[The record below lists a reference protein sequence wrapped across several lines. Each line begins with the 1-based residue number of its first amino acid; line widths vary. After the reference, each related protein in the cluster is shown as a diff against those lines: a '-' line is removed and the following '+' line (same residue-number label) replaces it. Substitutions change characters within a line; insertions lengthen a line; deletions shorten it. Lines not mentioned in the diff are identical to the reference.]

1 MFIKGGNKVKN
12 NKELKDRS
20 GDVVLLL
27 IIGLFILRLPLSIAA
42 LVISINRIDKT
53 FYKVTAI
60 ISTIFILS
68 VVVYL

>member
-1 MFIKGGNKVKN
+1 MKN
-12 NKELKDRS
+12 NKELIDRS

-42 LVISINRIDKT
+42 LVISVNRIDKT

-60 ISTIFILS
+60 ISIIFILS
-68 VVVYL
+68 VLVY

>member
-1 MFIKGGNKVKN
+1 MKN

-42 LVISINRIDKT
+42 LVISVNRIDKT

-60 ISTIFILS
+60 ISIISILS
-68 VVVYL
+68 VLVYL

>member
-1 MFIKGGNKVKN
+1 MKN

-60 ISTIFILS
+60 ISIISILS
-68 VVVYL
+68 VLVYL

>member
-1 MFIKGGNKVKN
+1 MKN

-42 LVISINRIDKT
+42 LVISINRINKI

-60 ISTIFILS
+60 ISIIFILS

>member
-1 MFIKGGNKVKN
+1 MKN
-12 NKELKDRS
+12 NKELIDRS

-42 LVISINRIDKT
+42 LVISVNRIDKT

-60 ISTIFILS
+60 ISIISILS
-68 VVVYL
+68 VLVYL

>member
-1 MFIKGGNKVKN
+1 MKN

-42 LVISINRIDKT
+42 LVISVNRLDKT

-60 ISTIFILS
+60 ISIIFILS
-68 VVVYL
+68 VLVYL

>member
-1 MFIKGGNKVKN
+1 MKN

-42 LVISINRIDKT
+42 LVMSVNRIDKT

-60 ISTIFILS
+60 ISIISILS
-68 VVVYL
+68 VLVYL

>member
-1 MFIKGGNKVKN
+1 MKN
-12 NKELKDRS
+12 NKELIDRS

-42 LVISINRIDKT
+42 LVMSINRIDKT

-60 ISTIFILS
+60 ISIIFILS
-68 VVVYL
+68 VLVY

>member
-1 MFIKGGNKVKN
+1 MKN

-27 IIGLFILRLPLSIAA
+27 IIGLFILRLPLSIVA

-53 FYKVTAI
+53 FYKITAI
-60 ISTIFILS
+60 ISIIFILS
-68 VVVYL
+68 IVLYL

>member
-1 MFIKGGNKVKN
+1 MKN

-27 IIGLFILRLPLSIAA
+27 LIGLFILRLPLSIVA
-42 LVISINRIDKT
+42 LVISVNRIDKI

-60 ISTIFILS
+60 ISIIFILS
-68 VVVYL
+68 VLVYL

>member
-1 MFIKGGNKVKN
+1 MKN

-27 IIGLFILRLPLSIAA
+27 IIGLLILGVPLSKAA
-42 LVISINRIDKT
+42 LVISVNRIDKT

-60 ISTIFILS
+60 ISIISILS
-68 VVVYL
+68 VLMYL

>member
-1 MFIKGGNKVKN
+1 MGANKVKN

-42 LVISINRIDKT
+42 LVISINRIDKI

-60 ISTIFILS
+60 ISIIFILS

>member
-1 MFIKGGNKVKN
+1 MKN

-42 LVISINRIDKT
+42 LVISVNRIDKI

-60 ISTIFILS
+60 ISIISILS
-68 VVVYL
+68 VLVYL

>member
-1 MFIKGGNKVKN
+1 MGANKVKN

-42 LVISINRIDKT
+42 LVISVNRIDKT

-60 ISTIFILS
+60 ISIIFILS
-68 VVVYL
+68 VLMY

>member
-1 MFIKGGNKVKN
+1 MKN

-42 LVISINRIDKT
+42 LVISVNRIDKT
-53 FYKVTAI
+53 FYKITAI
-60 ISTIFILS
+60 ISIIFILS
-68 VVVYL
+68 VVLYL

>member
-1 MFIKGGNKVKN
+1 MKN

-27 IIGLFILRLPLSIAA
+27 LIGLFILRLPLSIVA
-42 LVISINRIDKT
+42 LVISVNRIDKT

-60 ISTIFILS
+60 ISIIFILS
-68 VVVYL
+68 VLVYL

>member
-1 MFIKGGNKVKN
+1 MKN

-27 IIGLFILRLPLSIAA
+27 IIGLFILRLPLSIVS

-53 FYKVTAI
+53 FYKITAI
-60 ISTIFILS
+60 ISIIFILS
-68 VVVYL
+68 VVLYL

>member
-1 MFIKGGNKVKN
+1 MKD

-42 LVISINRIDKT
+42 LVISINRINKT

-60 ISTIFILS
+60 ISIIFILS
-68 VVVYL
+68 VLVYL

>member
-1 MFIKGGNKVKN
+1 MKN

-53 FYKVTAI
+53 FYKITAI
-60 ISTIFILS
+60 ISIIFILS
-68 VVVYL
+68 VLVYL

>member
-1 MFIKGGNKVKN
+1 MKN
-12 NKELKDRS
+12 NKELIDRS

-60 ISTIFILS
+60 ISIIFILS
-68 VVVYL
+68 VLVY

>member
-1 MFIKGGNKVKN
+1 MKN

-42 LVISINRIDKT
+42 LVISVNRIDKT

-60 ISTIFILS
+60 ISIISILS
-68 VVVYL
+68 VLMYL

>member
-1 MFIKGGNKVKN
+1 MKN

-27 IIGLFILRLPLSIAA
+27 IIGLFILRLPLSIVT

-53 FYKVTAI
+53 FYKITAI
-60 ISTIFILS
+60 ISIIFILS
-68 VVVYL
+68 VVLYL

>member
-1 MFIKGGNKVKN
+1 MGANKVKN

-42 LVISINRIDKT
+42 LVISINRINKI

-60 ISTIFILS
+60 ISIIFILS

>member
-1 MFIKGGNKVKN
+1 MKN

>member
-1 MFIKGGNKVKN
+1 MKN

-42 LVISINRIDKT
+42 LVISVNRIDKT

-60 ISTIFILS
+60 ISIIFILS
-68 VVVYL
+68 VLVYL

>member
-1 MFIKGGNKVKN
+1 MKN

-27 IIGLFILRLPLSIAA
+27 IIGLFILRLPLSIVA

-53 FYKVTAI
+53 FYKITAI
-60 ISTIFILS
+60 ISIIFILS
-68 VVVYL
+68 VVLYL

>member
-1 MFIKGGNKVKN
+1 MKN
-12 NKELKDRS
+12 NKELIDRS

-42 LVISINRIDKT
+42 LVISVNRIDKT

-60 ISTIFILS
+60 ISIIFILS
-68 VVVYL
+68 VLVYL

>member
-1 MFIKGGNKVKN
+1 MKN

-42 LVISINRIDKT
+42 LVVSVNRIDKT
-53 FYKVTAI
+53 FYKVTAVISI
-60 ISTIFILS
+60 ISILS
-68 VVVYL
+68 VLVYL